1 MFNLF
6 EINDDHWRLTWSLT
20 SRPVG
25 IIRGARKLAGT
36 PYVNKKKLI

>member
-20 SRPVG
+20 SRPVR
-25 IIRGARKLAGT
+25 IIRGARKLAET